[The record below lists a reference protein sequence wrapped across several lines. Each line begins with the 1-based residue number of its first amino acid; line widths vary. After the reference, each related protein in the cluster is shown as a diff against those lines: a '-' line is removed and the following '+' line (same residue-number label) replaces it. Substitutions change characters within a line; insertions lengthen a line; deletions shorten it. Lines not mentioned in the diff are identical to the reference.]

1 MKRAI
6 RIFVIALAL
15 MLFASCSAAKTYPT
29 DDVYHP
35 ETDSAYYSG
44 PNFFPYKLV
53 EGDAGYYF
61 KAGNTLLF
69 ADKTTM
75 EVLPLCSLPGCLHN
89 QETDEAKRELCQAYF
104 PANSILTPMAY
115 YNGSLY
121 ICYRK
126 TLRSDFTLV
135 RLSPDGT
142 ERREVM
148 TIPYEGGYFFLQ
160 HPSRKAVL
168 CHNELRGI
176 GREQHQPLGEVV

>member
-1 MKRAI
+1 MKRHCCI
-6 RIFVIALAL
+6 ILSVFILFTALTGCRQT
-15 MLFASCSAAKTYPT
+15 SYPT

-44 PNFFPYKLV
+44 PNFFPSKLV

-89 QETDEAKRELCQAYF
+89 QETDKAKQELCQAYF
-104 PANSILTPMAY
+104 PATSMFTPMAY

-121 ICYRK
+121 ICWRK
-126 TLRSDFTLV
+126 DLYSDYSLM
-135 RLSPDGT
+135 RLSPDGA

-148 TIPYEGGYFFLQ
+148 TIPYEGLFFSSASIEESCIMSQ
-160 HPSRKAVL
+160 RITG
-168 CHNELRGI
+168 N
-176 GREQHQPLGEVV
+176 RERAAPTFG